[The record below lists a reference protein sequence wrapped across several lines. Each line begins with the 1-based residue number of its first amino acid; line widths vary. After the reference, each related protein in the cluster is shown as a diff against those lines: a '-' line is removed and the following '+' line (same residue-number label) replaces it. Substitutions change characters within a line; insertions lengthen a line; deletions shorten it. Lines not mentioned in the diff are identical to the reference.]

1 MAISKNGPVD
11 NPWLNFQ
18 PREDEPKVH
27 EEDLPFFRGF
37 NFGMGSRKGNEK
49 KNYLL
54 AEHLEPHPYLG
65 NPGANVL
72 VLMANPGVNDEEK
85 NPKYRMNEKKLLQNR
100 RNLRH
105 EDLDSFRSR
114 IHSPDEPELE
124 SIWFKPRVREL
135 VEETSIDRVT
145 KGIFLVNFHAYHSR
159 SWHPIPFTFPSQHY
173 SFYLVSEAINR
184 NAIIIMSRN
193 MLGWFTAVP
202 GLFEHKNRFEF
213 ESTRSV
219 YLTQGNLGKSVFK
232 KVIERI

>member
-1 MAISKNGPVD
+1 
-11 NPWLNFQ
+11 
-18 PREDEPKVH
+18 
-27 EEDLPFFRGF
+27 
-37 NFGMGSRKGNEK
+37 MGSRKGNEK

-65 NPGANVL
+65 NPAANVL